1 VPLPLPYVIDDRSDV
16 QGNFDVISTAWP
28 ARGPHCH
35 LARAVTAQGIP
46 TGVATAMVWDTIIRN
61 EYSMWTGGA
70 GAVITVPKTGRYGIQ
85 ATCEWANAAAGAR
98 GLYANLSPTT
108 NALPI
113 NPSSLIAPAPGA
125 LVTQQSVATSVYLAA
140 GATVQMFVWQ
150 NTGVNLNCG
159 GAPAL
164 FFGVGTQ
171 ISVSWLGE

>member
-1 VPLPLPYVIDDRSDV
+1 MPLPLPYVIGDRPDI
-16 QGNFDVISTAWP
+16 QGNFDVIGAAWP

-35 LARAVTAQGIP
+35 LARAVTAQNIP
-46 TGVATAMVWDTIIRN
+46 NNAATTMVYDTIIRN
-61 EYSMWTGGA
+61 EYSMWTGGT
-70 GAVITVPKTGRYGIQ
+70 GSVITVPKTGRYGLQ

-98 GLYANLSPTT
+98 GLYLGLSTAS

-125 LVTQQSVATSVYLAA
+125 LPTHQCVATEVYLTA
-140 GATVQMFVWQ
+140 GATVQMLAYQ
-150 NTGVNLNCG
+150 NTGAGLNCG
-159 GAPAL
+159 GPPLL